1 VEITVRPAVIHNHWC
16 CCSFE

>member
-1 VEITVRPAVIHNHWC
+1 VEITVRPAVIHNQWC